1 MRSLTFPSL
10 CISTLGSSCS
20 WGFWRNPEHRFLHYT
35 AKLAAAPDALKSCQR
50 NSTTA
55 SSAWVAQA
63 GNATHAKGCLGAREL
78 CKGQDT
84 PERQQSMHRGMRRGA
99 VGENSKLLQ
108 NKQVSEIPMLHWSE
122 SGTATQIWP
131 GDLHQLPQ
139 NCKISSQH
147 HTGHQNR
154 AQFKGESRWQRKS
167 PYTMMVRNGKSQK
180 GAGEIKTNDKCDWKR
195 RKTIQS
201 ISRYPCPAR
210 GGWHRWAHGCS
221 SFCCSSIIILLWQSL
236 MDRLFC
242 YLANSSLKHLSPTHE
257 YIHTCMDTHLGT
269 VSGTTQAWSK
279 AELQSSHARLMSGC
293 LLTALQLQNPV
304 LANDFSK
311 PCCTKENRF
320 NLYISA

>member
-1 MRSLTFPSL
+1 MHWRAVKGTAPQPAVPGWHRLEMPPMPRAAWVR
-10 CISTLGSSCS
+10 GSSAKGRTHLRGSRACTGEWEEVQWEKTASCCKTSKYLKFPCS
-20 WGFWRNPEHRFLHYT
+20 TGASQGLLHRSGQVTYINPPKT
-35 AKLAAAPDALKSCQR
+35 AKYR
-50 NSTTA
+50 
-55 SSAWVAQA
+55 
-63 GNATHAKGCLGAREL
+63 
-78 CKGQDT
+78 
-84 PERQQSMHRGMRRGA
+84 
-99 VGENSKLLQ
+99 
-108 NKQVSEIPMLHWSE
+108 
-122 SGTATQIWP
+122 
-131 GDLHQLPQ
+131 
-139 NCKISSQH
+139 

-279 AELQSSHARLMSGC
+279 AELQSSHARRMSGC